1 MVTGS
6 DEEQALVNAA
16 KTAFPNS
23 KQLYC
28 MIHWKDN
35 ARHYMANA
43 GVSVQIRENVLAR
56 LFACN
61 GVAEAGDEVT
71 MDNCISDVM
80 QYLRQSN
87 VNESTTTYIQER
99 ILPKVIANNWLS
111 GKKYG
116 CASINGRTTTAN
128 PQTIY

>member
-28 MIHWKDN
+28 MIHCKDN

-87 VNESTTTYIQER
+87 VDESTTTYKQDR
-99 ILPKVIANNWLS
+99 ILPAEEERSMV
-111 GKKYG
+111 GP
-116 CASINGRTTTAN
+116 ASMDKQQQRIHKPSTEDQG
-128 PQTIY
+128 Q